1 MIRIFSLRV
10 FASSPTREKLTSP
23 QNSTGI
29 AGAWHVADASSTVY
43 YLLHGLQHRGS
54 DGAGIAAA
62 DGANVLVYKHA
73 GMLAEIFNADRLASL
88 PGDLAIGQ
96 VRTATTSDISSE
108 NLQPVMVRAHQGSFA
123 VVSTGMVL
131 NAPSLRRHME
141 AEGLIFQGTSD
152 AEIIAHLIQ
161 VSEGKMV
168 DKVETAAHLLKGS
181 FAFIVMTKNTMYA
194 VLSRQ
199 AVQSLYFAKLGDGVL
214 FSQETS
220 GFGLFDVEDITPI
233 EPGQMI
239 ILGKEG
245 FKTRQIDIG
254 SAHPCSMECVY
265 YSREDSLFNGQSI
278 HKIRQ
283 ALGIGLAKDETMT
296 ADMVIGVPDTAMAAA
311 SAFARTLKV
320 PYELGLIKNR
330 YVGSTFVRPAREQK
344 EQSIKVR
351 LNAISSIV
359 KGKSIF
365 LVDDSLQKGATAA
378 HLCRMLKEAGAKEV
392 HLRIASPKILYSC
405 IFGTE
410 YIEAKDLAARNYDE
424 NELCELF
431 EADSLRFLDPERFEE
446 ALGESACKACMSG
459 NYFTNGLD
467 YEQLRGCGKEI
478 Q

>member
-1 MIRIFSLRV
+1 M
-10 FASSPTREKLTSP
+10 TSP

-29 AGAWHVADASSTVY
+29 AGAWHIPDAANVVY
-43 YLLHGLQHRGS
+43 YMLHGLQHRGS

-62 DGANVLVYKHA
+62 NGQEVKVFKRT
-73 GMLAEIFNADRLASL
+73 GMLAETFNPERLAAL
-88 PGDLAIGQ
+88 DGDLAIGQ
-96 VRTATTSDISSE
+96 VRVATSSDISSE
-108 NLQPVMVRAHQGSFA
+108 NLQPVMVRAHQGSFG

-168 DKVETAAHLLKGS
+168 DKVETAAQQLKGS

-199 AVQSLYFAKLGDGVL
+199 AAQSLYYGEYEGGYLL
-214 FSQETS
+214 SQETS
-220 GFGLFDVEDITPI
+220 GFSLFDVEKMTAV

-254 SAHPCSMECVY
+254 SAHHCAMECVY

-283 ALGIGLAKDETMT
+283 ALGSALAKGETRQ
-296 ADMVIGVPDTAMAAA
+296 ADIVIGVPDTAMAAA
-311 SAFARTLKV
+311 SAFAQTLKV
-320 PYELGLIKNR
+320 PYEIGLIKNR
-330 YVGSTFVRPAREQK
+330 YVGSTFVHPAKEQK
-344 EQSIKVR
+344 ERSIKVR

-359 KGKSIF
+359 KDKSIF
-365 LVDDSLQKGATAA
+365 LVDDSIQKGATAA
-378 HLCRMLKEAGAKEV
+378 HLCRMLKEAGAREV

-410 YIEAKDLAARNYDE
+410 YIEASELAARNYTE
-424 NELCELF
+424 EELCEIF
-431 EADSLRFLDPERFEE
+431 GADSLRFLDLSSFGQS
-446 ALGESACKACMSG
+446 LGESSCRACMNG
-459 NYFTNGLD
+459 EYFTNGLD
-467 YEQLRGCGKEI
+467 YEQLCGCGKEI